1 MSAAAGR
8 GREGGPS
15 HLGLGNGERGSHW
28 TPPAARQPVS
38 ASRWLRFKHM
48 FEVDPLFG
56 MKCIPE
62 RTPLFSLF
70 IATKWDTIELYF
82 LTGNGILS
90 MKQSPGYAAAAL
102 IRIACPPLCGD
113 YRIWAPYLHRHPRAR
128 PRPSIHVNGIWSM
141 VELQQAINP
150 TATRHRAAAAPDR
163 RHPPSSYRLSYSH
176 EEDGKSLSRWR
187 GPVFESLLHFPFH
200 LSLHLSAINA

>member
-1 MSAAAGR
+1 M
-8 GREGGPS
+8 
-15 HLGLGNGERGSHW
+15 GLGNGERGSHW

-48 FEVDPLFG
+48 FEIDPLFG

-90 MKQSPGYAAAAL
+90 ITQSPGYAAAAL

-113 YRIWAPYLHRHPRAR
+113 YRIWAPYLHRHPS
-128 PRPSIHVNGIWSM
+128 PSRPSIHVNGIWSM

-150 TATRHRAAAAPDR
+150 TATRRRAAVNHPHLITYHTKKMENLCPGGEAPSLN
-163 RHPPSSYRLSYSH
+163 HPSPSIFRYTCL
-176 EEDGKSLSRWR
+176 
-187 GPVFESLLHFPFH
+187 P
-200 LSLHLSAINA
+200 